1 MTWNAGSA
9 IGWVWMAM
17 GAVWVVGLFFTK
29 RTVRQQPVGA
39 RILQLAV
46 GILGFGLL
54 SKKCYDWFPYAWL
67 FRSFAPHTAAIWDVA
82 LLLTVLG
89 CGFAIWARVTLGANW
104 SGRVTVKEGHE
115 LVTRGPYRITRHPIY
130 TGILLAL
137 VGTALA
143 VGEWR
148 GVVAIVVIALAFV
161 LKISQEERMM
171 MQTFPAAYPEYRQ
184 RVKALVPGVF

>member
-1 MTWNAGSA
+1 MTWNPGSA

-39 RILQLAV
+39 RMFQLGV

-54 SKKCYDWFPYAWL
+54 SKECYDWFPYSWL
-67 FRSFAPHTAAIWDVA
+67 YVTFAPHTATILNVS
-82 LLLTVLG
+82 LLLTALG

-104 SGRVTVKEGHE
+104 SGRVTVKQDHE
-115 LVTRGPYRITRHPIY
+115 LVTRGPYSLTRHPIY

-143 VGEWR
+143 VGQWR
-148 GVVAIVVIALAFV
+148 GVIAIVVIAIAFV

>member
-9 IGWVWMAM
+9 IGWTWMTM
-17 GAVWVVGLFFTK
+17 GAVWVAGLFFTK
-29 RTVRQQPVGA
+29 RTVRQQPVGP
-39 RILQLAV
+39 RIFQLAV
-46 GILGFGLL
+46 GIAGFGLL
-54 SKKCYDWFPYAWL
+54 SKECQEWFPYAWL
-67 FRSFAPHTAAIWDVA
+67 FGTFAPHTEAILNAA

-115 LVTRGPYRITRHPIY
+115 LVTRGPYRIARHPIY

-148 GVVAIVVIALAFV
+148 GIVAIVVIAMAFV